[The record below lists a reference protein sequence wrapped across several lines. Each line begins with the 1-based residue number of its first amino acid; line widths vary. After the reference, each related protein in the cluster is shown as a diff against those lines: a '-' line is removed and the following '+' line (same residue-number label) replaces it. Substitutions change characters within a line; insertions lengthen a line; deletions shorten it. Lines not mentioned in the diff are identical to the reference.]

1 MDMVDY
7 KIQDYDAFLGEV
19 GKVENAAAE
28 LQAQIA
34 QAHKVIS
41 ELSGEDGLLGTPEKV
56 APIFESMAKTMQEVV
71 DDLSSTTKHVKD
83 MAGALVDVGGRDAS
97 FMLGN
102 E

>member
-7 KIQDYDAFLGEV
+7 KIQDYDAFLSEV

-28 LQAQIA
+28 LQVQIA

-41 ELSGEDGLLGTPEKV
+41 ELSGVDGLLGTPEKV

-71 DDLSSTTKHVKD
+71 DDLSFTTKHVKD

>member
-41 ELSGEDGLLGTPEKV
+41 ELSGVDGLLGTPEKV
-56 APIFESMAKTMQEVV
+56 APIFESMAKTMQEMV

>member
-7 KIQDYDAFLGEV
+7 KIQDYDAFLSEV

-34 QAHKVIS
+34 QAHKIIS
-41 ELSGEDGLLGTPEKV
+41 ELSGVDGLLGTPEKV

>member
-7 KIQDYDAFLGEV
+7 KIQDYDAFLSEV

-41 ELSGEDGLLGTPEKV
+41 ELSGVDGLLGTPEKV
-56 APIFESMAKTMQEVV
+56 APIFESMAKTMQDVV

>member
-7 KIQDYDAFLGEV
+7 KIQDYDAFLSEV

-28 LQAQIA
+28 LQAQIV

-41 ELSGEDGLLGTPEKV
+41 ELSGVDGLLGTPEKV

>member
-7 KIQDYDAFLGEV
+7 KIQDYDAFLSEV

-41 ELSGEDGLLGTPEKV
+41 ELSGVDGLLGTPEKV

-83 MAGALVDVGGRDAS
+83 MAGSLVDVGGRDAS

>member
-7 KIQDYDAFLGEV
+7 KIQDYDAFLSEV

-34 QAHKVIS
+34 QSHKVIS
-41 ELSGEDGLLGTPEKV
+41 ELSGVDGLLGTPEKV

>member
-7 KIQDYDAFLGEV
+7 KIQDYDAFLSEV

-41 ELSGEDGLLGTPEKV
+41 ELSGVDGLLGTPEKV

-97 FMLGN
+97 FMLRN

>member
-7 KIQDYDAFLGEV
+7 KIQDYAAFLGEV

-28 LQAQIA
+28 LQAQNA

-41 ELSGEDGLLGTPEKV
+41 ELSGVDGLLGTPEKV

>member
-7 KIQDYDAFLGEV
+7 KIQDYDAFLSEV

-41 ELSGEDGLLGTPEKV
+41 ELSGVDGLLGTPEKV

-83 MAGALVDVGGRDAS
+83 MAGAIVDVGGRDAS

>member
-7 KIQDYDAFLGEV
+7 KIQDYEAFLPEV
-19 GKVENAAAE
+19 DKVENAAAE

-41 ELSGEDGLLGTPEKV
+41 ELSGVDGLLGTPEKV
-56 APIFESMAKTMQEVV
+56 APIFESMSKTMQEVV

>member
-7 KIQDYDAFLGEV
+7 KIQDYDAFLSEV

-41 ELSGEDGLLGTPEKV
+41 ELSGVDGLLGTPEKV

-83 MAGALVDVGGRDAS
+83 MAGALVDVGRRDAS

>member
-1 MDMVDY
+1 MVDY
-7 KIQDYDAFLGEV
+7 KIQDYDAFLSEV
-19 GKVENAAAE
+19 GKVENAAVE

-41 ELSGEDGLLGTPEKV
+41 ELSGVDGLLGTPEKV

>member
-28 LQAQIA
+28 LQVQIA

-41 ELSGEDGLLGTPEKV
+41 ELSGVDGLLGTPEKV

>member
-41 ELSGEDGLLGTPEKV
+41 ELSGVDGLLGTPEKV

-71 DDLSSTTKHVKD
+71 DNLSSTTKHVKD

>member
-7 KIQDYDAFLGEV
+7 KIQDYDAFLSEV

-41 ELSGEDGLLGTPEKV
+41 ELSGVDGLLGTPEKV
-56 APIFESMAKTMQEVV
+56 APIFESMAKTMQEVA

>member
-7 KIQDYDAFLGEV
+7 KIQDYDAFLSEV

-34 QAHKVIS
+34 QANKVIS
-41 ELSGEDGLLGTPEKV
+41 ELSGVDGLLGTPEKV

>member
-7 KIQDYDAFLGEV
+7 KIQDYDAFLSEV

-41 ELSGEDGLLGTPEKV
+41 ELSGVDGLLGIPEKV

>member
-7 KIQDYDAFLGEV
+7 KIQDYDAFLQEV

-41 ELSGEDGLLGTPEKV
+41 ELSGVDGLLGTPEKV

>member
-7 KIQDYDAFLGEV
+7 KIQDYDAFLSEV

-41 ELSGEDGLLGTPEKV
+41 ELSGVDGLLGTPEKV

-97 FMLGN
+97 FLLGN

>member
-7 KIQDYDAFLGEV
+7 KIQDYDAFLSEV

-41 ELSGEDGLLGTPEKV
+41 ELYGVDGLLGTPEKV

>member
-7 KIQDYDAFLGEV
+7 KIQDYDAFLQEV

-41 ELSGEDGLLGTPEKV
+41 ELSGVDGLLGTPEKV
-56 APIFESMAKTMQEVV
+56 APIFESMSKTMQEVV